1 MNLKK
6 QFGKIKNKQRGMISA
21 HILSGIIAL
30 GIVFGLNFLW
40 NYVSSVWGLP
50 KLTYLEFLST
60 LFLISMFIQF
70 FSLKA
75 TKRSV
80 NPTFDIIKILG
91 ESPYEKQ

>member
-1 MNLKK
+1 MNLEEYFYKT
-6 QFGKIKNKQRGMISA
+6 KNRQRGMVSA
-21 HILSGIIAL
+21 FILSGIVAL
-30 GIVFGLNFLW
+30 GIIFGLSFLW
-40 NYVSSVWGLP
+40 NYVSPVWGLP